1 MSVILA
7 PALALMLAQAQTE
20 AVPPPVIGTVPTPNA
35 ELDAAYA
42 CLRAGLAE
50 RLGADAPAPAA
61 EERWGW
67 AIMIADKCMAQ
78 INAAADSPQAVRLY
92 GEVSHG
98 TITPRQMLR
107 TEALYFL
114 DRMIREH
121 YEAQS

>member
-1 MSVILA
+1 MSLIL
-7 PALALMLAQAQTE
+7 ALALAQAP
-20 AVPPPVIGTVPTPNA
+20 AVTGTVPTPNA

-42 CLRAGLAE
+42 CLRTGLAE